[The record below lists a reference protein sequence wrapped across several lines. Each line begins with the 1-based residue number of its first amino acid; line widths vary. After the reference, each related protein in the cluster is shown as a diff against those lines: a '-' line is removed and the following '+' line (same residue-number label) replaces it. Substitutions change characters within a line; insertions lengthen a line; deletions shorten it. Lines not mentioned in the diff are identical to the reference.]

1 MADGLGSNVWVS
13 TSDLWWQTLA
23 DGPLLLA
30 LFDAEGRLRL
40 ANAAYRAAWGLGD
53 GEQPTLAEIVEA
65 ARAAGVGP
73 VDAPGRRQR
82 ALRSGYEQA
91 WQDGRRLWWVEQ
103 PTPDGGWACTG
114 VDISALSRPRPPSG
128 QLLSEPAGLA
138 LLQSLLSDPRA
149 WPLCVA
155 TTAPG
160 ADPQALLARIRGED
174 GCARLADGRLLLVL
188 PATGPAQAAGLC
200 ERLDGLAL
208 TEAQWGESA
217 TELLLRA

>member
-1 MADGLGSNVWVS
+1 VNP
-13 TSDLWWQTLA
+13 SDLWWQTLA

-30 LFDAEGRLRL
+30 MFDADGRLRL
-40 ANAAYRAAWGLGD
+40 ANAAYRAAWALGDGDSD
-53 GEQPTLAEIVEA
+53 GEQPTRAEIVDS
-65 ARAAGVGP
+65 ARAAGIGP

-82 ALRSGYEQA
+82 VVRSGYEQA

-103 PTPDGGWACTG
+103 PTPDGGCACTG
-114 VDISALSRPRPPSG
+114 VDISALSRPRPASG
-128 QLLSEPAGLA
+128 QLLSEHAGLA

-188 PATGPAQAAGLC
+188 PATGPAQASGLC
-200 ERLDGLAL
+200 ERLGGLAL

>member
-1 MADGLGSNVWVS
+1 MNP
-13 TSDLWWQTLA
+13 SDLWWQTLA

-30 LFDAEGRLRL
+30 MFDAEGRLRL
-40 ANAAYRAAWGLGD
+40 ANAAYRAAWAV
-53 GEQPTLAEIVEA
+53 GEDDLPTRTEIIEA
-65 ARAAGVGP
+65 ARTAGVGP

-82 ALRSGYEQA
+82 VQRSGYEQA
-91 WQDGRRLWWVEQ
+91 WRDGRRLWWVEQ
-103 PTPDGGWACTG
+103 ATPDGGCACTG
-114 VDISALSRPRPPSG
+114 VDISAMSHSRPPSG
-128 QLLSEPAGLA
+128 QLLSEQAGLA

-155 TTAPG
+155 TSAPG
-160 ADPQALLARIRGED
+160 TDPQALLSRIRGED

-188 PATGPAQAAGLC
+188 PATGPAQATGLC
-200 ERLDGLAL
+200 ERLGGLAL